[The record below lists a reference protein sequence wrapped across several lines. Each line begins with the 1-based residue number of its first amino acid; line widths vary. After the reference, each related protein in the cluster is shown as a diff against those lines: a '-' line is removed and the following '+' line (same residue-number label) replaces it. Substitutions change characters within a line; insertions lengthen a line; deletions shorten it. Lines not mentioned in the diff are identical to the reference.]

1 MYIPKTFEEK
11 RPEVLHAWMRSAP
24 LASLVIA
31 TQAGL
36 EANLVPLLLREGEAG
51 LTLVGHVARSNPVWK
66 LEPRGEALALFQGP
80 EGYISPSAY
89 ASKREHGEVVPTWN
103 YVVVQAHGQLRWVHD
118 AAWLRQL
125 VEQLTHEHEASRAE
139 PWQVSDAPPA
149 FTTELLG
156 AIVGLELHVTRL
168 TGKLKLGQ
176 NRTRADRESA
186 IAELHTGD
194 EASQALAQAMQ
205 AALDG

>member
-11 RPEVLHAWMRSAP
+11 RPELLRAWMRAAP
-24 LASLVIA
+24 LASLVM
-31 TQAGL
+31 TTDAGL
-36 EANLVPLLLREGEAG
+36 EANLVPLLLRESDAG
-51 LTLVGHVARSNPVWK
+51 LTLVGHVARGNPLWK
-66 LEPRGEALALFQGP
+66 RQAHGEVLALFHGP
-80 EGYISPSAY
+80 QGYITPSAY

-139 PWQVSDAPPA
+139 PWHVSDAPPA

-156 AIVGLELHVTRL
+156 AIVGLELQVTRL
-168 TGKLKLGQ
+168 AGKLKLGQ

-186 IAELHTGD
+186 IAELRTGN
-194 EASQALAQAMQ
+194 EAARALAEAMQ